1 MLANQMWGKGG
12 RSEVRRGADYILK
25 NSKFTYDDEFADL
38 YAHYYESQA
47 MMQMGGEHWQKY
59 NELFRDQVLKGQNP
73 DGSWREPGGGK
84 KVRAVSPAFTH
95 NAVYRAA
102 LCTLML
108 EVYYRFLN
116 TDSGGKRHSGI

>member
-12 RSEVRRGADYILK
+12 RSEVRKGAEYILK
-25 NSKFTYDDEFADL
+25 NSKFTYDDEWAYL

-47 MMQMGGEHWQKY
+47 MMQIGGEYWEKY
-59 NELFRDQVLKGQNP
+59 NLIFRDQVLKGQNP

-84 KVRAVSPAFTH
+84 KIRSVGGF
-95 NAVYRAA
+95 NQIYRTV

-108 EVYYRFLN
+108 EVYYRFLS
-116 TDSGGKRHSGI
+116 TDGGGKRQPGI